1 MDRTAPAAMIA
12 RSYDGCEVAGFI
24 ASEKLDGVFAR
35 WDGARLVSRDG
46 VVLAAPAW
54 FTAGLPAGVLL
65 DGELWTRRGD
75 FDRASGIARSHGGD
89 WSALRFMLFDA
100 PSALPYSDRLRVVES
115 IVTPY
120 CCAVPTVALVDV
132 RDLAERMVAVVNG
145 GGEGMVVRAADS
157 VYITDGH
164 ATSYRVKFYDDA
176 EAVVVAHYAGGLMLS
191 RDGVTFRVGSGL
203 TRKQRACPPALGAVV
218 TYRYDGLTGKG
229 LPRFPRLVG
238 VRHDVRV
245 AA

>member
-1 MDRTAPAAMIA
+1 MDRTAPTAMIA
-12 RSYDGCEVAGFI
+12 RRFDGCDVAGFI

-46 VVLAAPAW
+46 VVLAAPSW

-75 FDRASGIARSHGGD
+75 FDRASGIARSQNGD

-100 PSALPYSDRLRVVES
+100 PSALPFSERLRV
-115 IVTPY
+115 IDAIATPY

-132 RDLAERMVAVVNG
+132 RDLAERMTEIVNG

-157 VYITDGH
+157 AYVTDGH
-164 ATSYRVKFYDDA
+164 ATA
-176 EAVVVAHYAGGLMLS
+176 IVVAHYAGGIVLS

-203 TRKQRACPPALGAVV
+203 TTAQRRNPPVLGSVV

-245 AA
+245 VA